1 MNELGLYRRGL
12 PGMYALILSPNVYV
26 PLHYDLTGA
35 GWYLYIPS
43 NRKLVGVLT

>member
-12 PGMYALILSPNVYV
+12 PGMYALILSPNVYI
-26 PLHYDLTGA
+26 PLDYYLTCG

-43 NRKLVGVLT
+43 NRKLVSVLT